1 MISLSFI
8 QSLKLSIVYLYSMSK
23 TKTAFFCQSCGYE
36 SVKWLGQCP
45 SCNQWNTF
53 VEETIQKD
61 NSKSKSD
68 WKDYNNSEKKN
79 KTVSLNQ
86 IQATEEKRIITPDAE
101 LNRVLGGGIV
111 PGSLVL
117 IAGEPGIGKSTLFLQ
132 NGLHLKNTSVL
143 YISGEESSLQ
153 IKMRADRLGL
163 ENPDFYLLTE
173 TSTQEIF
180 KEIKKL
186 KPAIVIVDS
195 IQTLQTSFIDSSPG
209 SVSQIRECTAEFQRF
224 AKETGTPVFL
234 IGHITKDG
242 TIAGPKILE
251 HIVDTVLQFE
261 GDRHYAYRILR
272 TLKNRFGSSS
282 ELGIYEMSDVGMRG
296 VLNPSEILIT
306 QKEEQLSGIAIAATM
321 EGIRPLLI
329 EVQALVT
336 QSVYGTPQRTVS
348 GFDLRR
354 LQLLL
359 AVLEKRGGFHFGM
372 KDVFLNI
379 AGGLKVED
387 PSIDLAVL
395 CALLS
400 SYEDAPLPS
409 KYCFAGEVGLSGE
422 IRAVNRIEQR
432 IAEAEKLGFEK
443 IIVSKYNLSSKKSGS
458 KETNKHQH
466 IEVVPMAKVEDM
478 YRYLF

>member
-1 MISLSFI
+1 
-8 QSLKLSIVYLYSMSK
+8 MSK
-23 TKTAFFCQSCGYE
+23 VKTAFFCQNCGYE
-36 SVKWLGQCP
+36 TTKWLGKCP
-45 SCNQWNTF
+45 GCQQWNTF
-53 VEETIQKD
+53 AEELIQKD
-61 NSKSKSD
+61 INKNANNWKEYSNDTSSK
-68 WKDYNNSEKKN
+68 
-79 KTVSLNQ
+79 KTQSLQN
-86 IQATEEKRIITPDAE
+86 IKTNETPRLVTPDQE

-111 PGSLVL
+111 PGSVIL

-132 NGLHLKNTSVL
+132 MGLQLQNIIVL
-143 YISGEESSLQ
+143 YISGEESEQQ
-153 IKMRADRLGL
+153 IKMRADRLGIQN
-163 ENPDFYLLTE
+163 ENFYLLTE
-173 TSTQEIF
+173 TSTQTIF
-180 KEIKKL
+180 SEIKKL
-186 KPAIVIVDS
+186 KPELIIVDS
-195 IQTLQTSFIDSSPG
+195 IQTLESSFIDSSQG
-209 SVSQIRECTAEFQRF
+209 SVSQIRECAAEFQQF
-224 AKETGTPVFL
+224 AKETNTPVFL
-234 IGHITKDG
+234 IGHITKEG
-242 TIAGPKILE
+242 GIAGPKILE
-251 HIVDTVLQFE
+251 HMVDTVLQFE

-272 TLKNRFGSSS
+272 TLKNRFGNTA
-282 ELGIYEMSDVGMRG
+282 ELGIYQMSEKGMTA

-306 QKEEQLSGIAIAATM
+306 QKEDELSGIAIAATL
-321 EGIRPLLI
+321 EGQRPLLI

-400 SYEDAPLPS
+400 SYEDVAIPHNI
-409 KYCFAGEVGLSGE
+409 CFAGEVGLSGE

-443 IIVSKYNLSSKKSGS
+443 IIVSKYNQKGLGKK
-458 KETNKHQH
+458 KFD
-466 IEVVPMAKVEDM
+466 IEVVTIGRVDEA
-478 YRYLF
+478 YQQLFVSL